1 MNYEINFN
9 GFSFNFN
16 KGDFILV
23 AGSSA
28 SGKTSFLLECEK
40 QLNAIG
46 QKTGFV
52 FQNFDSQIV
61 TDKVWH
67 ELAFGLENAGTP
79 RALMERRIA
88 EMASYFGITSWFERE
103 TDTLSGG
110 QKQILNLAGTMVLT
124 PDFLLLDEPV
134 SQLDPIA
141 ASNFLNTVKKLNREL
156 GTTVIIAEHRLEDIF
171 ADATKVLVLDKMLPK
186 FKGSPEEVCTQIF
199 NSKEKE
205 FIEILPAA
213 ARVFYQRI
221 QQNQKIQLTQK
232 IPLTIAQG
240 RQWLETLSVKQN
252 NFEPDKENLTKK
264 LLVRA
269 KNISFKY
276 EKNSPFVLHNLS
288 LDIAE
293 GEILAVA
300 GVNGSGK
307 STLLKILT
315 SILKPLEGKL
325 KIESETKDKIFMLSQ
340 NVRNSFTKTTVR
352 AELTECGWNEHDL
365 QKIGSLAQKLE
376 SHPYDLSGGEMQKLA
391 LIKIL
396 LKNPKILLLD
406 EPTKGLDNS
415 FKKELSSTLKKLAQ
429 NKMSIVLVCHDLEFC
444 AYTADK
450 VSLLFNGNLV
460 GTDFTR
466 TFFAQNSFY
475 TTPVNRMVRGLW
487 NSSEKTLTE
496 TDLCFDAPPTSANSL
511 SPTSSSTSPALP
523 TTQSTDL
530 STGGTN

>member
-9 GFSFNFN
+9 GFSFNFS

-28 SGKTSFLLECEK
+28 SGKTSFLLQCEK
-40 QLNAIG
+40 QLNSLG

-171 ADATKVLVLDKMLPK
+171 ADATKVLVLDKMQPE
-186 FKGSPEEVCTQIF
+186 FTGSPQQVCEQIF
-199 NSKEKE
+199 NSNKKE

-213 ARVFYQRI
+213 ARVFYRGFCGSKQNI
-221 QQNQKIQLTQK
+221 QKDKK

-252 NFEPDKENLTKK
+252 SFEQNKENSTNKILA
-264 LLVRA
+264 RA

-276 EKNSPFVLHNLS
+276 EKNAPFILHDLS
-288 LDIAE
+288 LNIEE
-293 GEILAVA
+293 GVIHAIA

-307 STLLKILT
+307 STFLKILT
-315 SILKPLEGKL
+315 SILKPFEGKL
-325 KIESETKDKIFMLSQ
+325 KVEEEAKDRIFMLSQ

-352 AELTECGWNEHDL
+352 AELIECGWD
-365 QKIGSLAQKLE
+365 QKDFNIPGSLAQKLE

-391 LIKIL
+391 LTKIL

-406 EPTKGLDNS
+406 EPTKGLDNA
-415 FKKELSSTLKKLAQ
+415 FKKELSSTLKNLAQ
-429 NKMSIVLVCHDLEFC
+429 NGMSIVLVCHDLEFC

-450 VSLLFNGNLV
+450 VSLLFNGSLA

-466 TFFAQNSFY
+466 SFFAQNSFY
-475 TTPVNRMVRGLW
+475 TTPVNRMVRNLW
-487 NSSEKTLTE
+487 NSSEKAITE
-496 TDLCFDAPPTSANSL
+496 EDICFNNAENCPTEQDAG
-511 SPTSSSTSPALP
+511 
-523 TTQSTDL
+523 
-530 STGGTN
+530 TGGTN

>member
-40 QLNAIG
+40 QLNALG

-88 EMASYFGITSWFERE
+88 EMASYFGITSWFDRE

-141 ASNFLNTVKKLNREL
+141 ASSFLNTVKKLNREL

-171 ADATKVLVLDKMLPK
+171 ADASKVFVLDKMQPK
-186 FKGSPEEVCTQIF
+186 FIGSPQQVCEQIF
-199 NSKEKE
+199 NSNKKE

-213 ARVFYQRI
+213 ARVFYQKI
-221 QQNQKIQLTQK
+221 QQNSKIQQSK
-232 IPLTIAQG
+232 NIQPDEQIPLTIAQG
-240 RQWLETLSVKQN
+240 RKWLEALSVKQN
-252 NFEPDKENLTKK
+252 SFEQTKENSTRKILAQ
-264 LLVRA
+264 A

-276 EKNSPFVLHNLS
+276 EKNGTFVLNELS
-288 LDIAE
+288 LNVEE
-293 GEILAVA
+293 GVIHAIA

-315 SILKPLEGKL
+315 SILKPFEGKL
-325 KIESETKDKIFMLSQ
+325 KIEAEAKDRIFMLSQ

-352 AELTECGWNEHDL
+352 AELIECGWN
-365 QKIGSLAQKLE
+365 QKDFTIPESLAQKLE

-391 LIKIL
+391 LTKIL

-406 EPTKGLDNS
+406 EPTKGLDNA
-415 FKKELSSTLKKLAQ
+415 FKKELSSTLKSLAK
-429 NKMSIVLVCHDLEFC
+429 NGMSIVLVCHDLEFC

-450 VSLLFNGNLV
+450 VSLLFNGALT

-466 TFFAQNSFY
+466 SFFAQNSFY

-487 NSSEKTLTE
+487 NSSEKAITE
-496 TDLCFDAPPTSANSL
+496 EDIRFYSSAN
-511 SPTSSSTSPALP
+511 PTEQAEPE
-523 TTQSTDL
+523 
-530 STGGTN
+530 GGTN

>member
-1 MNYEINFN
+1 MNYEIKFN
-9 GFSFNFN
+9 DFSFNFSR
-16 KGDFILV
+16 GDFVLI
-23 AGSSA
+23 AGSSG
-28 SGKTSFLLECEK
+28 SGKTQFLLQCEK
-40 QLNAIG
+40 QLNSIG
-46 QKTGFV
+46 EKTGFV
-52 FQNFDSQIV
+52 FQNFESQIV

-67 ELAFGLENAGTP
+67 ELAFGLENCGTP

-88 EMASYFGITSWFERE
+88 EMASYFGITSWFERK

-171 ADATKVLVLDKMLPK
+171 ADTTKVLILDKMHQK
-186 FKGSPEEVCTQIF
+186 FKGTPQQVCEQIF
-199 NSKEKE
+199 NSNKKE

-213 ARVFYQRI
+213 ARLFYRGISGIDCKI
-221 QQNQKIQLTQK
+221 QQNKEIQPDKK

-252 NFEPDKENLTKK
+252 NFNQNKENSTNKILA
-264 LLVRA
+264 RA
-269 KNISFKY
+269 KNITFKY
-276 EKNSPFVLHNLS
+276 EKNGSFVLRDLCLN
-288 LDIAE
+288 IEE
-293 GEILAVA
+293 GVIHAIA

-315 SILKPLEGKL
+315 SILKPFSGSL
-325 KIESETKDKIFMLSQ
+325 KIESESKDRIFMLSQ

-352 AELTECGWNEHDL
+352 AELIECGWNQKDL
-365 QKIGSLAQKLE
+365 NVPGCLAQKLE
-376 SHPYDLSGGEMQKLA
+376 NHPFDLSGGEMQKLA
-391 LIKIL
+391 LTKIL
-396 LKNPKILLLD
+396 LKEPKILLLD

-415 FKKELSSTLKKLAQ
+415 LKKELSSALKKLAQ
-429 NKMSIVLVCHDLEFC
+429 NGMSIILVCHDLEFC

-460 GTDFTR
+460 GTDSTR
-466 TFFAQNSFY
+466 NFFAQNSFY

-487 NSSEKTLTE
+487 NSSEKAITE
-496 TDLCFDAPPTSANSL
+496 TDIYFTDAQL
-511 SPTSSSTSPALP
+511 
-523 TTQSTDL
+523 QSTAQD
-530 STGGTN
+530 SNNGGTN

>member
-9 GFSFNFN
+9 GFSFNFS
-16 KGDFILV
+16 KGDFILI

-28 SGKTSFLLECEK
+28 SGKTSFLLQCEK
-40 QLNAIG
+40 QLNSLG

-79 RALMERRIA
+79 RVLMERRIA

-171 ADATKVLVLDKMLPK
+171 ADATKVLVLDKMQPK
-186 FKGSPEEVCTQIF
+186 FTGSPQQVCEQIF
-199 NSKEKE
+199 NSNKKE

-213 ARVFYQRI
+213 ARVFYRGFCGSKQNI
-221 QQNQKIQLTQK
+221 QPDKK

-240 RQWLETLSVKQN
+240 RQWLETLFVKQN
-252 NFEPDKENLTKK
+252 SFEQNKENSTNKVLA
-264 LLVRA
+264 RA

-276 EKNSPFVLHNLS
+276 EKNAPFILHDLS
-288 LDIAE
+288 LNIEE
-293 GEILAVA
+293 GVIHAIA

-315 SILKPLEGKL
+315 SILKPFEGKL
-325 KIESETKDKIFMLSQ
+325 KVEEAAKDRIFMLSQ

-352 AELTECGWNEHDL
+352 AELIECGWNNEDL
-365 QKIGSLAQKLE
+365 TIPGSLAQKLE

-391 LIKIL
+391 LTKIL

-406 EPTKGLDNS
+406 EPTKGLDNA
-415 FKKELSSTLKKLAQ
+415 FKKELSSTLKSFAK
-429 NKMSIVLVCHDLEFC
+429 NGMSIVLVCHDLEFC

-450 VSLLFNGNLV
+450 VSLLFNGSLA

-466 TFFAQNSFY
+466 NFFAQNSFY
-475 TTPVNRMVRGLW
+475 TTPVNRMVRNLW
-487 NSSEKTLTE
+487 NSSEKAITE
-496 TDLCFDAPPTSANSL
+496 EDIYFNNAE
-511 SPTSSSTSPALP
+511 
-523 TTQSTDL
+523 
-530 STGGTN
+530 GTN

>member
-16 KGDFILV
+16 KDDFILV
-23 AGSSA
+23 AGRSA

-40 QLNAIG
+40 QLNALG

-171 ADATKVLVLDKMLPK
+171 ADAAKVFVLDKMQPE
-186 FKGSPEEVCTQIF
+186 FMGSPQQVCEQIF
-199 NSKEKE
+199 NSNKKE

-213 ARVFYQRI
+213 ARVFYQKI
-221 QQNQKIQLTQK
+221 QQNSKIHQNLKIQQSK
-232 IPLTIAQG
+232 NIQPDEQIPLTIAQG
-240 RQWLETLSVKQN
+240 RKWLEALSVKQN
-252 NFEPDKENLTKK
+252 SFEQDKENSTRKILAQ
-264 LLVRA
+264 A

-276 EKNSPFVLHNLS
+276 EKNGAFVLNDLS
-288 LDIAE
+288 LNIEE
-293 GEILAVA
+293 GMIHAIA

-315 SILKPLEGKL
+315 SILKPFEGKL
-325 KIESETKDKIFMLSQ
+325 KIEKEVKDRIFMLSQ

-352 AELTECGWNEHDL
+352 AELIECGWNQKDL
-365 QKIGSLAQKLE
+365 TIPGSLAKKLE

-391 LIKIL
+391 LTKIL

-406 EPTKGLDNS
+406 EPTKGLDNA
-415 FKKELSSTLKKLAQ
+415 FKKELSSTLKSLAK
-429 NKMSIVLVCHDLEFC
+429 NGLSIVLVCHDLEFC

-450 VSLLFNGNLV
+450 VSLLFNGTLT

-466 TFFAQNSFY
+466 SFFARNSFY

-487 NSSEKTLTE
+487 NSSEKALTE
-496 TDLCFDAPPTSANSL
+496 EDICFYSSENPTEQAAPA
-511 SPTSSSTSPALP
+511 
-523 TTQSTDL
+523 
-530 STGGTN
+530 GETN